1 MAKKW
6 LKIIFPKSPLWSGRY
21 SYLSPKPKLR
31 HLDHPVARKISNGF
45 KLGFHFWWFSYTNP
59 RKRARKGQ
67 LRRVISPPPLD
78 IFQFCKKFLDLHN
91 PNFKICSNKENLR
104 LWPGP
109 PCPLNCH
116 QEEHCYNNYEARWP
130 TLNLQFFLDMIMQI
144 TKTTWNGEKRLV

>member
-1 MAKKW
+1 MAQNK
-6 LKIIFPKSPLWSGRY
+6 IFP
-21 SYLSPKPKLR
+21 PKLE